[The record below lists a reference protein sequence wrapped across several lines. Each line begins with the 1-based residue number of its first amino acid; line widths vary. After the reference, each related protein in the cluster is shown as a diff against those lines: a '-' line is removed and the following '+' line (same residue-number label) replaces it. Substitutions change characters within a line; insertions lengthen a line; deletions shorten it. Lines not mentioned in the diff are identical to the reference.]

1 MVQPGVD
8 RGLERGAQWAKLYGQ
23 ERDRAEV
30 DRVAAETQVESQRLE
45 IARLQGQ
52 VEALQSVIRDFRGKE

>member
-1 MVQPGVD
+1 M
-8 RGLERGAQWAKLYGQ
+8 ERGAQWAKLYGQ